1 MDIFRLR
8 EIAEFGLGNALITL
22 LVVPLSTTTG
32 DPQTA
37 VRVCGALGVA
47 FVVGGGLLLVRRHQ
61 RLKVPQDRS
70 WYVLPAVLDVAGIA
84 AGVVTVVTGAIGSF
98 EWQLLV
104 LLSRP
109 IEPTMRMGR
118 PESMTSPSRSGAR
131 KP

>member
-37 VRVCGALGVA
+37 VLVCGALGVA

-109 IEPTMRMGR
+109 MLAFALVLGSRGRTAEPG
-118 PESMTSPSRSGAR
+118 SFCKA
-131 KP
+131 